1 MSDDAG
7 EPAGSV
13 PATAGRLLREARER
27 QGLHIA
33 ALAAAIK
40 VSPKKLELLESDR
53 FDELPDNTFTRALT
67 QTVCRAL
74 KTDSAAVMRLLP
86 PLVGH
91 RLEQPGGGLNAPF
104 RERPGALVQGD
115 WMQFAGNP
123 FFWAVTVFVVAAI
136 ALYLLPAS
144 VTALATGRSPAAS
157 APALRGA
164 VEPGMPPGM
173 ADGVASSVAPIGAA
187 GGLEQNAAPTSP
199 GAASAALATT
209 ESGSMPM
216 PTPIQAPVP
225 TQLPLAV
232 AETPIGSAPASSA
245 VIAKSATA
253 APQAPVGALPPGLLQ
268 LQATA
273 ASWIDVT
280 DGRGKSLVSR
290 LVRPGEAIGV
300 DGVPPLKLRIGNA
313 AGTQVMF
320 RGQPTELQAFT
331 RDNVARLEL
340 K

>member
-1 MSDDAG
+1 MSDAAG
-7 EPAGSV
+7 EPTAPIAV
-13 PATAGRLLREARER
+13 TAGRLLREARER

-53 FDELPDNTFTRALT
+53 FDELPDNTFTRALA

-74 KTDSAAVMRLLP
+74 KTDPAAVMRLLP

-91 RLEQPGGGLNAPF
+91 RLEQAGNGLNAPF
-104 RERPGALVQGD
+104 RERPGALVQRE

-123 FFWAVTVFVVAAI
+123 FFWVVAVMVVATI
-136 ALYLLPAS
+136 VLFLLPAS
-144 VTALATGRSPAAS
+144 MTALAGSRSPAAS
-157 APALRGA
+157 APASRGA
-164 VEPGMPPGM
+164 VEPGMPPEAGDGG
-173 ADGVASSVAPIGAA
+173 ASGVAATGSPASATELAAPASGAESAGAA
-187 GGLEQNAAPTSP
+187 AAQAESPSVPMPVPVPVATSLP
-199 GAASAALATT
+199 APAHADAPVPPARAVVAASA
-209 ESGSMPM
+209 S
-216 PTPIQAPVP
+216 APVSP
-225 TQLPLAV
+225 
-232 AETPIGSAPASSA
+232 
-245 VIAKSATA
+245 
-253 APQAPVGALPPGLLQ
+253 PVLPPGMLQ
-268 LQATA
+268 LQVTA
-273 ASWIDVT
+273 ASWVEVT

-313 AGTQVMF
+313 AGTQVLF
-320 RGQPTELQAFT
+320 RGQPTALQAFT